1 MVELGIEIEEDK
13 KMKMKLQAGMVQNKI
28 DEAWSVAYKNRPL
41 FEERYDK
48 LDDRWYRFNDFC
60 FTETFEKLTEEQQ
73 DKVNAKMEKTLN
85 ELNAVAAALDAFEKI
100 MLAIED
106 FDCAIE
112 ELKAV

>member
-1 MVELGIEIEEDK
+1 M
-13 KMKMKLQAGMVQNKI
+13 MKMKVQAGMVQDKI

-41 FEERYDK
+41 YEKWYDK
-48 LDDRWYRFNDFC
+48 LDDRWNRFNNFC
-60 FTETFEKLTEEQQ
+60 FTDAFEKLTEEQQ
-73 DKVNAKMEKTLN
+73 DKVNAKMEETLD

-106 FDCAIE
+106 FDCAIA

>member
-1 MVELGIEIEEDK
+1 M
-13 KMKMKLQAGMVQNKI
+13 MKMKVQASMVQDKI

-48 LDDRWYRFNDFC
+48 LDDRWNRFTNFC
-60 FTETFEKLTEEQQ
+60 FTDAFERLTEEQQ
-73 DKVNAKMEKTLN
+73 DKVNAKMEETLD

-106 FDCAIE
+106 FDCAIA